1 MACPPEQTRRPGMV
15 GAKIPSK
22 MKDYAESKLYFG
34 VSAPD
39 V

>member
-1 MACPPEQTRRPGMV
+1 MV
-15 GAKIPSK
+15 GAKIPSTK
-22 MKDYAESKLYFG
+22 KDYAESKLYFG